1 MTHYLVFYDTQGRPQ
16 RVAQTS
22 SNSELQSFLDA
33 GFIEVDK
40 DIFDNIASNV
50 ERTTVSTLSRTIG
63 ILAALA
69 SALSSRA
76 PQDVRQNRAL
86 LLQGQSQFNRTVDDL
101 SQRLVSGSLT
111 PDAWYNEFMVANRRV
126 QLQAASAS
134 VGGKANL
141 GSQQIQ
147 VAQARL
153 NEQMQYA
160 RGFRDRLQSVVDS
173 DGVEL
178 RLKPI
183 ISTSRMYGTS
193 SNATYEIGFQL
204 AIGVPIMPAQPGVRT
219 KCLTKCKCRWVSR
232 KLEGNGNWDFFWRL
246 APAEHCETCL
256 ARARLFN
263 PLQIRNGRIVMPS
276 GATSQIY
283 A

>member
-1 MTHYLVFYDTQGRPQ
+1 MTHYLVLYDTQGTPQ
-16 RVAQTS
+16 RVAETR
-22 SNSELQSFLDA
+22 SNGELQSFLDA
-33 GFIEVDK
+33 GFIEVEK
-40 DIFDNIASNV
+40 DVYDSAASTV
-50 ERTTVSTLSRTIG
+50 ERTGIGALQRTIG
-63 ILAALA
+63 VLAALA
-69 SALSSRA
+69 SVASRRA
-76 PQDVRQNRAL
+76 PTNVQQNRAL
-86 LLQGQSQFNRTVDDL
+86 LLQGQSQFNRSVDSL
-101 SQRLVSGSLT
+101 SQRLVSGSIT
-111 PDAWYNEFMVANRRV
+111 PDEWFNEFMVANRRV

-141 GSQQIQ
+141 GAQQIQ

-153 NEQMQYA
+153 NEQMRYA
-160 RGFRDRLQSVVDS
+160 QGFRDRLQGVVDS
-173 DGVEL
+173 SDLEL

-183 ISTSRMYGTS
+183 TSTSRMYGTS

-204 AIGVPIMPAQPGVRT
+204 AIGIPALPAQPGVRT
-219 KCLTKCKCRWVSR
+219 ICMTNCKCRWVSR
-232 KLEGNGNWDFFWRL
+232 KLEGNGDWDFFWRL

>member
-1 MTHYLVFYDTQGRPQ
+1 MTHYLVFYDTQGTPQ
-16 RVAQTS
+16 RVAETR

-33 GFIEVDK
+33 GFIEVEK
-40 DIFDNIASNV
+40 DVYDSAASTV
-50 ERTTVSTLSRTIG
+50 ERTSISTLQRTIG
-63 ILAALA
+63 VLAALA
-69 SALSSRA
+69 SVASRRA
-76 PQDVRQNRAL
+76 PTNVQQNRAL
-86 LLQGQSQFNRTVDDL
+86 LLQGQSQFNRSVDSL
-101 SQRLVSGSLT
+101 SQRLVSGSIT
-111 PDAWYNEFMVANRRV
+111 PDEWFNEFMVANRRV

-153 NEQMQYA
+153 NEQRRYA
-160 RGFRDRLQSVVDS
+160 QGFRDRLQDIIDS
-173 DGVEL
+173 PDLEL

-183 ISTSRMYGTS
+183 TSTSRMYGTS

-204 AIGVPIMPAQPGVRT
+204 AIGIPALPAQPGVRT
-219 KCLTKCKCRWVSR
+219 ICMTNCKCRWVSR

-263 PLQIRNGRIVMPS
+263 PLQIRNGRIVVPS
-276 GATSQIY
+276 GSTSQIY